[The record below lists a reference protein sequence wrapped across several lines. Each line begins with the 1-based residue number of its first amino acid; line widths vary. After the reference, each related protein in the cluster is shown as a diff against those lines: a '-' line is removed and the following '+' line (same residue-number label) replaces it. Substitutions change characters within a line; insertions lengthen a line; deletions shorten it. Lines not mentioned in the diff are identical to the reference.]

1 MGIEKLLIHFCLII
15 KYAHLIISKYLHWE
29 VITRMYHFFKKSITL
44 DNVYID
50 ANSSLLLVSGNLNLR
65 KSTTRGQ
72 NTKLL
77 TNFYLRTVAENF
89 SLFLTLMRISR
100 NYNINHKWIPPV
112 RTFQFGGSWLGR
124 DGRMQKKIII
134 ESNITSYFKW
144 ATWHTINVSDF
155 GIVVENCSQ

>member
-1 MGIEKLLIHFCLII
+1 
-15 KYAHLIISKYLHWE
+15 
-29 VITRMYHFFKKSITL
+29 MYHFFKKSITL

-100 NYNINHKWIPPV
+100 NYNINHK
-112 RTFQFGGSWLGR
+112 
-124 DGRMQKKIII
+124 
-134 ESNITSYFKW
+134 
-144 ATWHTINVSDF
+144 
-155 GIVVENCSQ
+155 